1 MGIDPSETVI
11 YICAVQHDLFD
22 KYHRL
27 KGGSM
32 EIIILA
38 LVVVGLAVVAV
49 WYYNRDSK
57 SLDVNNDGQIDA
69 QDAAQ
74 ALKTTAQGISQ
85 DVRDTRDAALIAAA
99 ETAMKAAGVIE
110 TAKKTTKAKVS
121 KVADKVTAAK
131 KSVARKPRAKK

>member
-1 MGIDPSETVI
+1 
-11 YICAVQHDLFD
+11 
-22 KYHRL
+22 
-27 KGGSM
+27 M

-38 LVVVGLAVVAV
+38 LVVVCLVGLAV

-57 SLDVNNDGQIDA
+57 SVDVNNDGEVDA
-69 QDAAQ
+69 QDAMQ

-110 TAKKTTKAKVS
+110 TAKKTTKAKVA

-131 KSVARKPRAKK
+131 KSATRKPGAKK